1 MKISREEAEHDY
13 LLSMVRDS
21 RLRIIIKIS
30 SDNRSYNE
38 EWIRDLNYLLSNLNK
53 LIRYEK

>member
-1 MKISREEAEHDY
+1 
-13 LLSMVRDS
+13 MVRDS

>member
-1 MKISREEAEHDY
+1 MQIENLKKMKEEAEHDY
-13 LLSMVRDS
+13 LLSMVQDN

-38 EWIRDLNYLLSNLNK
+38 EWIRDLNYLH
-53 LIRYEK
+53 